1 MKSSRLFLC
10 VVFLCAFLP
19 FGAGADEPVLNQ
31 TPAPAATQ
39 PATTSS
45 TDFGSCAPMSVDA
58 CYTVSIGKDQATDP
72 QFGCVEGYRYDQVT
86 KKSKWFRTKS
96 PECDEYFKK
105 KDKKKAEKKKQQAST
120 QPANP
125 SNPPVTNPTPTKDTL
140 TIEITR
146 EEWEALLATV
156 RGLTPGDPN
165 YTTVITEIRNRL
177 GLFESGL
184 AVEATSRDKEI
195 RELQVVVNSI
205 DAQIKDLQKQ
215 IDDEKAARIAADKK
229 LADEDAK
236 LWDANAKLWKA
247 FNAFLVD
254 GDATLGHVLAGE
266 YFGGFLFAGGQPAKK
281 SDFMGLSLRVALNE
295 RVGIHGGV
303 AADLNLLRRVPT
315 EGGATALQLGLYYP
329 DVTWNVGLDFVYN
342 SKIVVTV
349 DGRVVHQGLY
359 SVGGLTV
366 ESLNPLGCAGIEASV
381 FKRWPTSALTFS
393 GCGGLQI
400 DKDSPLPEFG
410 LHVGMKHGLWVKGK

>member
-1 MKSSRLFLC
+1 MKSSRLSVFVSFLF
-10 VVFLCAFLP
+10 VLLP
-19 FGAGADEPVLNQ
+19 FGAWGQEQ
-31 TPAPAATQ
+31 TPAPAPAESEVCEVETSSSCDPKMDIGLSFPKGMDACFETMLVDPKTGKPMKDKDGKVLKSSNCPEVVKPKVTKKPKAKKPATSQPTSVPATQ
-39 PATTSS
+39 P
-45 TDFGSCAPMSVDA
+45 
-58 CYTVSIGKDQATDP
+58 
-72 QFGCVEGYRYDQVT
+72 
-86 KKSKWFRTKS
+86 SK
-96 PECDEYFKK
+96 
-105 KDKKKAEKKKQQAST
+105 
-120 QPANP
+120 PA
-125 SNPPVTNPTPTKDTL
+125 PTKDTF
-140 TIEITR
+140 TIEVTR
-146 EEWEALLATV
+146 EEWEALLAKV
-156 RGLTPGDPN
+156 NGLTPGDPN
-165 YTTVITEIRNRL
+165 YVTVITEIRNRL

-195 RELQVVVNSI
+195 RELQIVVNNI
-205 DAQIKDLQKQ
+205 DAQIKGLQKQ
-215 IDDEKAARIAADKK
+215 IDDEVTARKAADKK
-229 LADEDAK
+229 LADADAE

-247 FNAFLVD
+247 FNAFRVD

-266 YFGGFLFAGGQPAKK
+266 YFGGFLFAGGQSVKK

-303 AADLNLLRRVPT
+303 AADLNLLRRVPAA
-315 EGGATALQLGLYYP
+315 GGATALQLGLYYP

-342 SKIVVTV
+342 SKVVVTV

-393 GCGGLQI
+393 GCGGIEI

-410 LHVGMKHGLWVKGK
+410 LHIGMKHGLWVKGK